1 VSGPFVALRGK
12 APAERYSARDVMRPS
27 RNPSCGALP
36 LLEAAG
42 VRPDT
47 AAGIAHELEMG
58 PDPRHGMSNIA
69 RQQGDT
75 WDETLFDD
83 GRPLLDALVRDAYL
97 SDHDVDLLNIS
108 DHVDPTRASDG
119 TPAARGGR
127 TTDKDQR
134 ERERVT
140 YNRARARITAEVV
153 SDAVDAERP
162 TLVLRSVLEAT
173 AILGSA
179 IPTFLE
185 LDFALIIPEGRRIPG
200 PEPARVFGEG
210 SVIIIGDGKSWRRL
224 GRLDNGDKRAEAARQ
239 VAAYRWVASQVWPAR
254 AAEAVAD
261 HGLVANPPGA
271 GGLSTVRL
279 TRLDL
284 RDHGRALTAQRA
296 AAYGQLARAQGRV
309 AAAVAAGA
317 SLTPPDG
324 TPEPDTARR
333 RAILAILAE
342 SHWLPSCLSGC
353 PMGGACRR
361 HAETTG
367 QIGRLGGIAEE
378 AGPVASLER
387 LSRLRRGVVSPTQS
401 EADVTERLARAEA
414 VLGPDPALP
423 WERGR

>member
-1 VSGPFVALRGK
+1 
-12 APAERYSARDVMRPS
+12 M
-27 RNPSCGALP
+27 
-36 LLEAAG
+36 EAAG

-47 AAGIAHELEMG
+47 AARIAHDLGLG
-58 PDPRHGMSNIA
+58 PDPHHGMSNIA

-75 WDETLFDD
+75 WDETLFAD
-83 GRPLLDALVRDAYL
+83 GRPLLDALVRDGYL
-97 SDHDVDLLNIS
+97 PDHDVDLINIS
-108 DHVDPTRASDG
+108 DHVDPTRAADG

-127 TTDKDQR
+127 TRDKEQR

-140 YNRARARITAEVV
+140 YNRARARITTGVV
-153 SDAVDAERP
+153 TAAVAADRP
-162 TLVLRSVLEAT
+162 TLMLRSVLEAT

-200 PEPARVFGEG
+200 PEPARVFGDG
-210 SVIIIGDGKSWRRL
+210 PVIIIGDGKSWRRL

-239 VAAYRWVASQVWPAR
+239 VAAYQWVASQVWPAR

-261 HGLVANPPGA
+261 HGLVANPPAA

-296 AAYGQLARAQGRV
+296 AAHHQLAGAQSRV

-324 TPEPDTARR
+324 TPDPENARH
-333 RAILAILAE
+333 RAIQAILAE

-353 PMGGACRR
+353 PMGGPCRR
-361 HAETTG
+361 HAEVTG
-367 QIGRLGGIAEE
+367 QVGRLGGVAEE

-387 LSRLRRGVVSPTQS
+387 LSRLRRRMASPTQS
-401 EADVTERLARAEA
+401 EADVAERLARAET
-414 VLGPDPALP
+414 VLGPDPVLP

>member
-1 VSGPFVALRGK
+1 
-12 APAERYSARDVMRPS
+12 MRPS

-47 AAGIAHELEMG
+47 AAGIAHDLGLG

-75 WDETLFDD
+75 WDETLFAD
-83 GRPLLDALVRDAYL
+83 GRPLLDALVRDAYFA
-97 SDHDVDLLNIS
+97 DHDVDILNIS
-108 DHVDPTRASDG
+108 DHVDPTRAADG

-140 YNRARARITAEVV
+140 YNRARARITAEVMTA
-153 SDAVDAERP
+153 AVDAERP

-173 AILGSA
+173 AVLGSA

-185 LDFALIIPEGRRIPG
+185 LDFTLIIPEGRCMPDAA
-200 PEPARVFGEG
+200 PARVFGDG
-210 SVIIIGDGKSWRRL
+210 PVIIIGDGKSWRRL

-239 VAAYRWVASQVWPAR
+239 VAAYLWVAVQVWPAV
-254 AAEAVAD
+254 AAVAVAE
-261 HGLVANPPGA
+261 HGLVANPPGG

-284 RDHGRALTAQRA
+284 RDHCRALAAQRA
-296 AAYGQLARAQGRV
+296 AAHGQLAGAQGRV
-309 AAAVAAGA
+309 AAAVAGGA
-317 SLTPPDG
+317 SLTPPNG
-324 TPEPDTARR
+324 TSDPDSARR
-333 RAILAILAE
+333 GALQAILAE
-342 SHWLPSCLSGC
+342 GYWLPSCLSGC

-361 HAETTG
+361 HAEATG
-367 QIGRLGGIAEE
+367 QIGRLGGVAEE

-387 LSRLRRGVVSPTQS
+387 LSRLRRGVVSPTQT
-401 EADVTERLARAEA
+401 EADVVERLARAET

-423 WERGR
+423 WERAR